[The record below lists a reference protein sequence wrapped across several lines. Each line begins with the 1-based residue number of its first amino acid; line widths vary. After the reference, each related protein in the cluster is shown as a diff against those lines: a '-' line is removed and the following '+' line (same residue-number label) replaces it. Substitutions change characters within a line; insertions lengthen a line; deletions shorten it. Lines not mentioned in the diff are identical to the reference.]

1 MPVRVETPDRRTHAW
16 IAGGFQEVE
25 VQRSD
30 EYGALKP
37 DQVLWIKDFILED
50 VVPGRATTRTV
61 YVPAPFAGVISR
73 CDDKNGLIEIK
84 MAWTAKSSR
93 ECAICIPLM

>member
-1 MPVRVETPDRRTHAW
+1 M
-16 IAGGFQEVE
+16 
-25 VQRSD
+25 QRSD